1 MYTRDTLSHAH
12 TPDPPCSSASF
23 HFSHFSPSWRPGAV
37 PACSSPCL
45 GIGLNPASSGR
56 DAFRPNPSPPPRT
69 QRPQRRPAVPSQ
81 PQPSSPIR
89 QKIRP
94 SSLWPARTPI
104 GGFGLA
110 RDCSPPSP
118 PHPFL
123 LPPRRATQP
132 PAQTSPHRPATT
144 SPTRATPRS
153 ARRRACPGASPTQPK
168 IAAPRLKSFL
178 EKTLDCARGPHF
190 APFGVCQTPPS
201 LHHARSG
208 HHYIRR

>member
-1 MYTRDTLSHAH
+1 MLVRLLPLLPLLALLA
-12 TPDPPCSSASF
+12 P
-23 HFSHFSPSWRPGAV
+23 WRRPRLFLTIRKG
-37 PACSSPCL
+37 L

-69 QRPQRRPAVPSQ
+69 QRRQRRPAVPSQ

-94 SSLWPARTPI
+94 SSLWPARTPY
-104 GGFGLA
+104 GGSGWPETA
-110 RDCSPPSP
+110 PPFT
-118 PHPFL
+118 PHPFP

-168 IAAPRLKSFL
+168 NAPPRLKSFL
-178 EKTLDCARGPHF
+178 GKTLIAREGPIPPHSACARLPRRSTTRG
-190 APFGVCQTPPS
+190 
-201 LHHARSG
+201 SG